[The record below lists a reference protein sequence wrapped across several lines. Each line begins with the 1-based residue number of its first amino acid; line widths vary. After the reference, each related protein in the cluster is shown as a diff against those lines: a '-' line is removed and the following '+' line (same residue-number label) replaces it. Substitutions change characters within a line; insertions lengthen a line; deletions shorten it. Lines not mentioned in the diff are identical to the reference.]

1 MRRSDERSSVVGGR
15 PIRIDGA
22 DKVRGRSKFIDDLHF
37 EGEWVGRTVR
47 STEPRARLH
56 GIDLDPAFDWSQV
69 VVVTAQDVPGDN
81 VVALLVDD
89 QPCLAAGEIRHAEEP
104 VAIVAAPT
112 AALAD
117 EALRHVRL
125 RTEPLP
131 AVLDYEAATVV
142 QKSYEIVKGDVDA
155 AMARADVVLT
165 GTYRVGHQE
174 QMYIEP
180 QGMVAVPRPGGGVTV
195 FGSLQCP
202 YYVHKA
208 LTRILG
214 LADEEVVVVQTV
226 TGGAFGGKE
235 EYPSILAAHA
245 ALAARKAGRPVR
257 IVYDRAE
264 DVAATTKR
272 HPARVVHRT
281 GITRDGRLVAMDVDV
296 LMDGGAYVTLTPV
309 VLSRGTLHA
318 AGAYRCDD
326 VRVRA
331 RAVTTNTPPNGAFRG
346 FGAPQTIFAVERQ
359 MDRVAEAVGR
369 SPLAVRRDNLL
380 VVGDTTATGQ
390 LLRDSV
396 GGHDVLGAVAA
407 LTGFE
412 ERRAE
417 LAREPETRGGTR
429 RRGIGIA
436 SYLHG
441 AGFTGSGEAYLKG
454 RAAIAVTTV
463 GRFEVLAASTE
474 MGQGARTVF
483 AQIAA
488 EALGVP
494 LEAVDVADPD
504 TSRVPNSGPTV
515 ASRTTM
521 IVGGVLREAALALA
535 EVLRAESPG
544 VPMVEA
550 AARHARASGPL
561 RIERQ
566 YQPPDDVRW
575 DDALYRGDAY
585 PVYGWGANVVEVEVD
600 VDTLEIEV
608 TRVVAAAD
616 VGKAV
621 HPQLVEGQ
629 LQGGALQALG
639 WAYLEELVV
648 RDGRV
653 VNKRMTDYVI
663 PTALDTP
670 QIETI
675 IVEQPY
681 ARGPHGAKGVG
692 ELPMD
697 GPAAALAAAVS
708 QALGAFV
715 DTLPATPER
724 LLQLVGAR

>member
-1 MRRSDERSSVVGGR
+1 MRRSDERGTAVGGR
-15 PIRIDGA
+15 PIRIDGP
-22 DKVRGRSKFIDDLHF
+22 DKVRGRAKFVDDLRF

-47 STEPRARLH
+47 STEARAALR

-69 VVVTAQDVPGDN
+69 VVVTAKDVPGDN
-81 VVALLVDD
+81 VVALIVDD
-89 QPCLAAGEIRHAEEP
+89 QPCLADGEIRHAEEA
-104 VAIVAAPT
+104 VAVVAAPT

-117 EALRHVRL
+117 AALRHVRL
-125 RTEPLP
+125 RTEPLA
-131 AVLDYEAATVV
+131 AVLDYEKATVV
-142 QKSYEIVKGDVDA
+142 QKSYEITKGDVDA
-155 AMARADVVLT
+155 AMAKADVIVT

-180 QGMVAVPRPGGGVTV
+180 QGMVAVPRPDGGMTV
-195 FGSLQCP
+195 YGSLQCP

-208 LTRILG
+208 LARILG
-214 LADEEVVVVQTV
+214 LPDDRVVVVQTV

-235 EYPSILAAHA
+235 EYPSMIAAHA

-281 GITRDGRLVAMDVDV
+281 GVTKDGRLVAMDVDV

-318 AGAYRCDD
+318 AGAYRCDH
-326 VRVRA
+326 VRVRS

-346 FGAPQTIFAVERQ
+346 FGAPQTIFAIERQ
-359 MDRVAEAVGR
+359 MDRIAETVGR
-369 SPLAVRRDNLL
+369 SPLDVRRANLL
-380 VVGDTTATGQ
+380 TVGDTTATGQ
-390 LLRDSV
+390 LLSASV
-396 GGHDVLGAVAA
+396 GGQDVLEAVAER
-407 LTGFE
+407 TRFE

-417 LAREPETRGGTR
+417 LAKEPLTRGGTR
-429 RRGIGIA
+429 RRGIGVA

-454 RAAIAVTTV
+454 KAAIGVTPA

-483 AQIAA
+483 AQLAA

-494 LEAVDVADPD
+494 LDAVDVADPD

-521 IVGGVLREAALALA
+521 IVGGVLRDAALALRDA
-535 EVLRAESPG
+535 LSAAYPG
-544 VPMVEA
+544 VPLAEA
-550 AARHARASGPL
+550 AARRAREVGPL
-561 RIERQ
+561 AIERE

-575 DDALYRGDAY
+575 DDKLYRGDAY

-600 VDTLEIEV
+600 VDTFEIEV
-608 TRVVAAAD
+608 TRVIAAAD

-639 WAYLEELVV
+639 WGYLEELVV

-663 PTALDTP
+663 PTFLDIP
-670 QIETI
+670 AIETV
-675 IVEQPY
+675 IVERPY
-681 ARGPHGAKGVG
+681 ARGPYGAKGVG

-708 QALGAFV
+708 QALGVFV

-724 LLQLVGAR
+724 LLALVSGR